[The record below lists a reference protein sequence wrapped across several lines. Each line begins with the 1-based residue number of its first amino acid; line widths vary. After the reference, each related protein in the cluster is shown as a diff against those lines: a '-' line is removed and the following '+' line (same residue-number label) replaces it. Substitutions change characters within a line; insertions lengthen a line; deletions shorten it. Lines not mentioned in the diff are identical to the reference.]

1 MFVQNIA
8 VYSTSLFSALPLQRC
23 LALDAD
29 LRPVCSDLLKHDFF
43 TRDGFSQRFI
53 QELKVKVAKE
63 NEKKPL
69 NVRTSAKNEQ
79 SSADSSGRASKK
91 KMKGEGTKLTR
102 KVYLVFT

>member
-1 MFVQNIA
+1 M
-8 VYSTSLFSALPLQRC
+8 
-23 LALDAD
+23 
-29 LRPVCSDLLKHDFF
+29 
-43 TRDGFSQRFI
+43 
-53 QELKVKVAKE
+53 KVAKE

-102 KVYLVFT
+102 KVYLLFINDY